1 MSENAAVIFTMEFF
15 HAVLTRRRR
24 SPADRRAAARH
35 PPTRA
40 TRFPY
45 QWMIPLFGDGLI
57 GLLAPFYCWL
67 ASARRGPRVFAMVAA
82 YLFWGIWNFICGI
95 WVDVSSPPK
104 TGTPVEGLA
113 FWLIFNMCLEFAALF
128 ALMTPTVAN
137 YYTHDLEGS
146 LLEVPGAHV
155 ADFWKTV
162 GCPADITG
170 DL

>member
-67 ASARRGPRVFAMVAA
+67 ASTRRGPRVFAMVVA
-82 YLFWGIWNFICGI
+82 YIFWGIWDFICGI
-95 WVDVSSPPK
+95 WVDGSTPPK
-104 TGTPVEGLA
+104 TGKPPPHPVEGLT
-113 FWLIFNMCLEFAALF
+113 FWLIFNMCMEFAALMT
-128 ALMTPTVAN
+128 LMTPTVTN
-137 YYTHDLEGS
+137 YYTHDL
-146 LLEVPGAHV
+146 
-155 ADFWKTV
+155 
-162 GCPADITG
+162 
-170 DL
+170 